1 MTGGIGTWRYMAPEV
16 VRDEPYDE
24 KIDIYG
30 LGLIMYYLFSGRPPF
45 FSVGKDPRPVLRA
58 YRRGHE
64 PRPSLRGLSKALR
77 GFLPRGEIGPNRW
90 RTGHFL
96 IIFVHVLTC
105 FCYFCVFHHFWMV
118 LGWP

>member
-1 MTGGIGTWRYMAPEV
+1 MKLGDFGLAKVMPNRQRPIEPLQMTGGIGTWRYMAPEV

-77 GFLPRGEIGPNRW
+77 GFLPRGEIGPN
-90 RTGHFL
+90 
-96 IIFVHVLTC
+96 
-105 FCYFCVFHHFWMV
+105 
-118 LGWP
+118 